1 MVFSRLHPQRVL
13 VIVIG
18 LLVTSYVDGQRLPQ
32 TDIVRFE
39 GNRVFSSSELSTVL
53 EKCVA
58 TDPQWTTKP
67 KEETV
72 EYCASRLEPYLRS
85 KGYLQAKVTPQ
96 RHERN
101 DRPVWS
107 ILITEGPLFRLG
119 KLDISGSKVFL
130 PSRLRETLALQSG
143 DIADGEFISAW
154 AFEKLGRLYAN
165 LGYIQFS
172 ADIQP
177 VFHIDAGA
185 SEGTVDFRVYIDEGR
200 AFIVRS
206 IRFTGN
212 DEVSKDE
219 LAREMFV
226 RSGEIFSRQLFEESL
241 KKIAEASQFET
252 IDSEKDVDYKPDRE
266 SPLLDITIHLKRKKP

>member
-1 MVFSRLHPQRVL
+1 MVFSRLHPQRLL

-18 LLVTSYVDGQRLPQ
+18 LLVTSSVNGQRLL
-32 TDIVRFE
+32 TDVVHFE

-72 EYCASRLEPYLRS
+72 EYCASRLEFYLYS

-101 DRPVWS
+101 DRPPWS

-119 KLDISGSKVFL
+119 KLDISGSKLFL
-130 PSRLRETLALQSG
+130 PSKLRETLTLQSG

-212 DEVSKDE
+212 GEFSKDE

-241 KKIAEASQFET
+241 KKIGEARQFET

-266 SPLLDITIHLKRKKP
+266 NPLLDITIHLKRKKP